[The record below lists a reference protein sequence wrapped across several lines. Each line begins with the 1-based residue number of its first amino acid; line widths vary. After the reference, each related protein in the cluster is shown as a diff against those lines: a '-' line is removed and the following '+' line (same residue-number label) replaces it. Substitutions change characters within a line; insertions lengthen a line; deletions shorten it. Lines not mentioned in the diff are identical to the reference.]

1 MKRKKVLNNSGFM
14 LVETLI
20 VGVFIMGIFSLLYTN
35 FFPLIG
41 EYERY
46 RDYDTVEST
55 YVAHWARMIALKGL
69 PDNIYNT
76 AATNGYVDISDCN
89 LYTNSDGVS
98 SCSSFKAMNN
108 VSKIYLTTYSTTN
121 FKNFVKDNNSY
132 DRRFREYI
140 AYLPSYSKNT
150 NKTSA
155 TGYYR
160 VIVEYVSNDTYEYG
174 NIEVYND
181 FSADE
186 CKDGLANYLLANI
199 GSNGSTYDDGEDT
212 FITGTEPNNY
222 IWYSGKLWRAVS
234 VNNEDKT
241 VKLVTQQNISTLAY
255 NENNKDT
262 AFDASYIEKWL
273 NDTSVDGFLGNL
285 REPEKFIVMDSEWNA
300 TSTTDEEI
308 KPTKTN
314 MVTDAVGLISVYEY
328 LMTYYNSGIDSSDSY
343 LHNGLTWWTLSPY
356 NNNRSWSISTYD
368 GDVEEEDSAYEYGVR
383 PAINLKCSVK
393 IAGGNG
399 TASNPYRLDG
409 DNDTSLNGVRLNTRY
424 SGEYIRFGTGANNL
438 YRIVSHETSGLTKI
452 VSSEPLSNGGSF
464 LELAFGNNTFY
475 ASNNT
480 IGSFLNGSYLT
491 GGSYLTSSQVNMIQT
506 NNVWYL
512 GIVED
517 TIAGN
522 GNYKLAKYSDE
533 SMTSTISR
541 TTTATVG
548 LLRFGEL
555 MSGAYELRDS
565 DPDERIWLLTP
576 QNSSYV
582 WYVDGMGQLG
592 AIGPAAFSYLVRPAM
607 NLKSN
612 VIITGGDG
620 TQNNPFT
627 ISLG

>member
-1 MKRKKVLNNSGFM
+1 
-14 LVETLI
+14 
-20 VGVFIMGIFSLLYTN
+20 
-35 FFPLIG
+35 
-41 EYERY
+41 
-46 RDYDTVEST
+46 
-55 YVAHWARMIALKGL
+55 
-69 PDNIYNT
+69 
-76 AATNGYVDISDCN
+76 
-89 LYTNSDGVS
+89 
-98 SCSSFKAMNN
+98 
-108 VSKIYLTTYSTTN
+108 
-121 FKNFVKDNNSY
+121 
-132 DRRFREYI
+132 
-140 AYLPSYSKNT
+140 
-150 NKTSA
+150 
-155 TGYYR
+155 
-160 VIVEYVSNDTYEYG
+160 
-174 NIEVYND
+174 
-181 FSADE
+181 
-186 CKDGLANYLLANI
+186 
-199 GSNGSTYDDGEDT
+199 
-212 FITGTEPNNY
+212 
-222 IWYSGKLWRAVS
+222 
-234 VNNEDKT
+234 
-241 VKLVTQQNISTLAY
+241 
-255 NENNKDT
+255 
-262 AFDASYIEKWL
+262 
-273 NDTSVDGFLGNL
+273 
-285 REPEKFIVMDSEWNA
+285 MDSEWNA